1 MLNRE
6 NIYIRHTF
14 LRKLFIES
22 YTDFSDFGL
31 YDDSF
36 YIVLLLQLQLMDSLH
51 VSVLVR
57 HGHRL
62 CETTEV
68 GNSREIKPTIF
79 D

>member
-6 NIYIRHTF
+6 NIYIKHTF

-36 YIVLLLQLQLMDSLH
+36 CIVLLLQLGFLT
-51 VSVLVR
+51 R
-57 HGHRL
+57 FFI
-62 CETTEV
+62 C
-68 GNSREIKPTIF
+68 
-79 D
+79 